1 MSKFGSLKQPFSR
14 EKFNFSPLVPWF
26 VEESLEVKS
35 LNLHVKSISIVSVD
49 IHQMGTYIAV
59 DMHMPHLH
67 FTLFYDT
74 QYAQLIYYVLL

>member
-1 MSKFGSLKQPFSR
+1 M
-14 EKFNFSPLVPWF
+14 
-26 VEESLEVKS
+26 KS

-49 IHQMGTYIAV
+49 IHQMGPYIAV